1 MKPASF
7 KYLSPD
13 SLDDALAAMAQH
25 GADTKLLAGGQSLI
39 PAMNFRVLQPAV
51 LVDLNPLTELNYIR
65 SGDDGGMRIG
75 AMTRLR
81 QLERDPLAAACAPL
95 LHTALPHI
103 AHAQIRNRGT
113 LGGSLVHADPA
124 AELPVVT
131 LALAARYRVQNTAGS
146 RWIDSSAFFHGF
158 FYTAIEPDEIMVEI
172 ALPPMP
178 ARTGYA
184 FLEIA
189 RRHGD
194 YAMAG
199 VASLVTLDESG
210 VCQRARLV
218 YLNLGDAP
226 LDAQAAAGLLIGEKQ
241 SDELAAAVAT
251 KAAEEEVMP
260 MGSLHASIEY
270 QQHLARVLTRRALIQ
285 AFERAEQ

>member
-1 MKPASF
+1 IGF
-7 KYLSPD
+7 
-13 SLDDALAAMAQH
+13 
-25 GADTKLLAGGQSLI
+25 GAT
-39 PAMNFRVLQPAV
+39 PRP
-51 LVDLNPLTELNYIR
+51 
-65 SGDDGGMRIG
+65 
-75 AMTRLR
+75 R
-81 QLERDPLAAACAPL
+81 QRARTPGAAAGAPL
-95 LHTALPHI
+95 LPPPPPHI
-103 AHAQIRNRGT
+103 AQAQIRNRGP
-113 LGGSLVHADPA
+113 LGGRLAHADPA

-199 VASLVTLDESG
+199 VAALVTLDESG

-241 SDELAAAVAT
+241 SDELAAAVAA
-251 KAAEEEVMP
+251 KAAEEEIMP

>member
-1 MKPASF
+1 MKPVSF

-13 SLDDALAAMAQH
+13 SLDDALAAMAKH

-51 LVDLNPLTELNYIR
+51 LVDMNPLTELNYIR

-75 AMTRLR
+75 AMTRIR
-81 QLERDPLAAACAPL
+81 QLERDPLAAARAPL
-95 LHTALPHI
+95 LHMALPHI

-131 LALAARYRVQNTAGS
+131 LALAARYRVQNAASS
-146 RWIDSSAFFHGF
+146 RWIDSSTFFHGF
-158 FYTAIEPDEIMVEI
+158 FDTAIEPDEIMVEI

-226 LDAQAAAGLLIGEKQ
+226 LDAQAAAGLLIGENQ
-241 SDELAAAVAT
+241 SDELAVAVAT
-251 KAAEEEVMP
+251 KAAEEEIKP
-260 MGSLHASIEY
+260 MGSVHASIEY

>member
-1 MKPASF
+1 MKPVSF

-13 SLDDALAAMAQH
+13 SLDDALAAMAKH

-51 LVDLNPLTELNYIR
+51 LVDMNPLTELNYIR

-75 AMTRLR
+75 AMTRIR
-81 QLERDPLAAACAPL
+81 QLERDPLAAARAPL
-95 LHTALPHI
+95 LHMALPHI

-131 LALAARYRVQNTAGS
+131 LALAARYRVQNAASS
-146 RWIDSSAFFHGF
+146 RWIDSSTFFHGF
-158 FYTAIEPDEIMVEI
+158 FDTAIEPDEIMVEI

-241 SDELAAAVAT
+241 SDELAVAVAA
-251 KAAEEEVMP
+251 KAAEEEIKP
-260 MGSLHASIEY
+260 MGSVHASIEY

>member
-199 VASLVTLDESG
+199 VAALVTLDESG

-241 SDELAAAVAT
+241 SDELAAAVAA
-251 KAAEEEVMP
+251 KAAEEEIKP
-260 MGSLHASIEY
+260 MGSVHASIEY

>member
-199 VASLVTLDESG
+199 VAALVTLDESG

-251 KAAEEEVMP
+251 KASEEEVMP